1 MLEAPTFKEKFF
13 IWFVRPFATR
23 KRDEVP
29 EGITDEELIRR
40 GELVQR
46 RYTLLTYLTTA
57 LVTVAV
63 GLLCKVSGFAPQ
75 AGPED
80 LRFVSNNIWLP
91 SFLLAIGLCG
101 LLGASPWAHL
111 VGGRDVERDYRLAFE
126 AKHKVNMRRI
136 LLLCGLF
143 AAALGAGVLWIS
155 RDYVAFDRTALRW
168 SQSGLVQSRPLA
180 DIAEVRFYRRKV
192 RSDGKAHDNGD
203 AVILFKDGTVLVP
216 REDIDTSLGLWPA
229 DCAEL
234 AKAAGVAARL
244 DLDVLSPGESSR

>member
-1 MLEAPTFKEKFF
+1 MLEAPGLKEKFF
-13 IWFVRPFATR
+13 IWFIRPFARR

-29 EGITDEELIRR
+29 EDVTDEALIRR

-46 RYTLLTYLTTA
+46 RYTLLTYLTMA

-63 GLLCKVSGFAPQ
+63 GLLYKVSGFAPQ
-75 AGPED
+75 ASPED

-91 SFLLAIGLCG
+91 SFLLAMGLCG
-101 LLGASPWAHL
+101 LFGASPWAHL

-143 AAALGAGVLWIS
+143 AAALGGGVLWIS

-180 DIAEVRFYRRKV
+180 DIAEVRFYRRCV

-203 AVILFKDGTVLVP
+203 AVILFKDGTILVP
-216 REDIDTSLGLWPA
+216 REDVDTSLGLWPA

-234 AKAAGVAARL
+234 ARAAGVPARL
-244 DLDVLSPGESSR
+244 DLDVLPLREKSR

>member
-1 MLEAPTFKEKFF
+1 MLEAPGIKEKFF
-13 IWFVRPFATR
+13 IWFVRPFAR
-23 KRDEVP
+23 RPLADVP
-29 EGITDEELIRR
+29 EGISDAELIRR

-63 GLLCKVSGFAPQ
+63 GSLCKVSGLAPQ

-80 LRFVSNNIWLP
+80 LRFISNNIWLP
-91 SFLLAIGLCG
+91 SFVLAIGLCG
-101 LLGASPWAHL
+101 LFGSSPWAHL
-111 VGGRDVERDYRLAFE
+111 VGGRAVEREYRLAFL

-136 LLLCGLF
+136 LFLCGLPV
-143 AAALGAGVLWIS
+143 AALGVGVLWIS

-180 DIAEVRFYRRKV
+180 DMAEVRFYRRKV

-203 AVILFKDGTVLVP
+203 AVIIFKDGTVLVP

-234 AKAAGVAARL
+234 AKAADVPARL
-244 DLDVLSPGESSR
+244 DLDVLPLRERSR

>member
-1 MLEAPTFKEKFF
+1 MLDAPGIKEKFF
-13 IWFVRPFATR
+13 IWFVRPFAR
-23 KRDEVP
+23 RSLADVP

-46 RYTLLTYLTTA
+46 RYTLLTYLTLV

-63 GLLCKVSGFAPQ
+63 GLLYKVSGLAPQ
-75 AGPED
+75 ASPED

-91 SFLLAIGLCG
+91 SFILAIGLCG
-101 LLGASPWAHL
+101 LFGASPWAHL

-136 LLLCGLF
+136 LLLSGLF
-143 AAALGAGVLWIS
+143 VAALGVGVLWIS

-180 DIAEVRFYRRKV
+180 DIAEVRFYRREV
-192 RSDGKAHDNGD
+192 RSDGKVHDNGD
-203 AVILFKDGTVLVP
+203 AVIIFKDGTVLVP

-234 AKAAGVAARL
+234 AKAAGVPARL
-244 DLDVLSPGESSR
+244 DLDVLSLEKASK

>member
-1 MLEAPTFKEKFF
+1 MLEAPGLKEKLF
-13 IWFVRPFATR
+13 IWFIRPFAR
-23 KRDEVP
+23 RPHADVP
-29 EGITDEELIRR
+29 EGVPDAELIRR

-46 RYTLLTYLTTA
+46 RYTLLTYLTMA

-63 GLLCKVSGFAPQ
+63 GLLCKFSGLAPE
-75 AGPED
+75 ARPED

-91 SFLLAIGLCG
+91 SFVVAIGLCS
-101 LLGASPWAHL
+101 LLGSSPWAHL
-111 VGGRDVERDYRLAFE
+111 VGGRDLERDYRLAFE

-136 LLLCGLF
+136 LFLSGLPV
-143 AAALGAGVLWIS
+143 AALGVGVLWIS
-155 RDYVAFDRTALRW
+155 RDYVAFDRMALRW
-168 SQSGLVQSRPLA
+168 SQSGLEQSRPLA

-203 AVILFKDGTVLVP
+203 AVIIFKDGIVLVP

-234 AKAAGVAARL
+234 ARAAGVPARL
-244 DLDVLSPGESSR
+244 DLDVLSLRERSR